1 MSNIKRISIL
11 GIDFDCLT
19 NAELFQQLQRDL
31 KNQTRRFIV
40 TANPEIV
47 LYARQ
52 HPQYARIIKHANYV
66 TADGTGIVIGSK
78 ILKRPLPERVT
89 GFDTMKKLLH
99 LANDRQKK
107 VYFLGAKPEVLK
119 TTLTVIKKN
128 YPNLIIAGAHDG
140 YFKTDQAI
148 TDSIQQTNP
157 DIVFVA
163 LGFPKQEK
171 FIYQSYSNSHA
182 IWMGVGGS
190 FDVLAG
196 KVKRAPIFW
205 QQHQIEWLYRLLQEP
220 SRLPRMMALP
230 KYLCLVLAEKFHL
243 IKK

>member
-78 ILKRPLPERVT
+78 
-89 GFDTMKKLLH
+89 
-99 LANDRQKK
+99 
-107 VYFLGAKPEVLK
+107 
-119 TTLTVIKKN
+119 
-128 YPNLIIAGAHDG
+128 
-140 YFKTDQAI
+140 
-148 TDSIQQTNP
+148 
-157 DIVFVA
+157 
-163 LGFPKQEK
+163 
-171 FIYQSYSNSHA
+171 NS
-182 IWMGVGGS
+182 
-190 FDVLAG
+190 
-196 KVKRAPIFW
+196 
-205 QQHQIEWLYRLLQEP
+205 
-220 SRLPRMMALP
+220 
-230 KYLCLVLAEKFHL
+230 
-243 IKK
+243 